1 VGLKLK
7 YQFDEELIETYIS
20 SKHKNNKDDELPA
33 KKLKLNDNKKIAILE
48 YSSVQL
54 PVASFI
60 DYLEKYS
67 KIFEDLCLT
76 HNNSNEKTD

>member
-1 VGLKLK
+1 M
-7 YQFDEELIETYIS
+7 E
-20 SKHKNNKDDELPA
+20 NKVFYRFIVYRLPA

-60 DYLEKYS
+60 DYLEK
-67 KIFEDLCLT
+67 IF
-76 HNNSNEKTD
+76 K

>member
-20 SKHKNNKDDELPA
+20 TKHKNNEDDELPA

-48 YSSVQL
+48 ILLCPITCCTFYRLSW
-54 PVASFI
+54 
-60 DYLEKYS
+60 
-67 KIFEDLCLT
+67 KIFKDFWGSMPDTQEL
-76 HNNSNEKTD
+76 

>member
-1 VGLKLK
+1 VGLKFK
-7 YQFDEELIETYIS
+7 YQFDEEIIAANN
-20 SKHKNNKDDELPA
+20 SKKPNNNEDEELPA

-54 PVASFI
+54 PVAPFI

-67 KIFEDLCLT
+67 KTFVDQCLK
-76 HNNSNEKTD
+76 HNNSNKKTN

>member
-1 VGLKLK
+1 MGLKLK

-20 SKHKNNKDDELPA
+20 TKHKYNEDDELPA

-54 PVASFI
+54 PVAPFI

-67 KIFEDLCLT
+67 KTFEDQCLFKPQT
-76 HNNSNEKTD
+76 LSHA